1 MFLQAASATDR
12 ALPQQGGVAG
22 RRHCRRRRRLLAAGC
37 SPPALLS
44 CFSTTRPTRRSCS
57 SLTVS
62 PGVAMMGWLLR
73 RSPLSSGV
81 PLEGSDTVQARLLLS
96 NCCAFEGQW
105 GMMDGCRQDGRL
117 P

>member
-1 MFLQAASATDR
+1 
-12 ALPQQGGVAG
+12 
-22 RRHCRRRRRLLAAGC
+22 
-37 SPPALLS
+37 
-44 CFSTTRPTRRSCS
+44 
-57 SLTVS
+57 
-62 PGVAMMGWLLR
+62 MMGWLLR